1 MATQAY
7 AGRNFAPDMNRLLPN
22 IIIALAALLA
32 DTAVAQNAGMT
43 LNDCLLYA
51 REHAFANRMNSL
63 DKESTRADQRIAAG
77 ALLPAVVLSASGGMS
92 FGRNIDPETNMYDN
106 NRTVATGFGLNMS
119 LPLFDGLVSINNLR
133 AATAARR
140 RQAAKTRAD
149 EDEISLEVIR
159 AFYNVSYVRA
169 LVAQMEEQLQRDS
182 TDLKATELGERLGTK
197 SGADVAEMQALVAA
211 DEYELTNQ
219 RNLLSGAYLELRS
232 LMGMEL
238 SDEPMELVEEA
249 FVPGSPSGTNP
260 RVAEAMTAVE
270 EGEYSL
276 RAARGAYSPRLS
288 LTGSITTS
296 YFRMMGCG
304 AATAPRFG
312 RQWHDNMGQYVG
324 LTVSIPLFDGLATPA
339 RVKKARIE
347 LDASRVRLEQM
358 RYEVERLGLQAGMDL
373 RAARSELTA
382 AISREE
388 AEEAAFRATRRR
400 YELGSASA
408 IDLYTSG
415 AKLAT
420 ARANREGKRIQL
432 IINEITAAYYAGHK
446 LIRE

>member
-77 ALLPAVVLSASGGMS
+77 ALLPAVGLSASGGMS

-276 RAARGAYSPRLS
+276 RSARGAYSPRLS
-288 LTGSITTS
+288 LGGSITTS
-296 YFRMMGCG
+296 YFRMMSGG
-304 AATAPRFG
+304 TATVPGFG
-312 RQWHDNMGQYVG
+312 RQWHDNMGQYIG
-324 LTVSIPLFDGLATPA
+324 LSLSIPLFDGLATPN

-347 LDASRVRLEQM
+347 LEASRVRLEQA
-358 RYEVERLGLQAGMDL
+358 RYEVEKLTLQAGMDL

-382 AISREE
+382 ATRRME
-388 AEEAAFRATRRR
+388 AEETAFSATRRR

-415 AKLAT
+415 TKLAT